1 MLPGGISMRSPRA
14 LVFLASVLLTIALAH
29 ATWAQRARMSYAGT
43 AGFNMPFM
51 VAHEAGLYKKYG
63 LRDELIFIPG
73 AATTMQAVLAG
84 EFEFVNSSGSP
95 AINSILQGAD
105 VVIIATSYDAMPYSL
120 VVNKEIRSADDLR
133 GKTMGVARLG
143 GINEIGIR
151 LALEKF
157 RINPKEVT
165 FVSTG
170 ADATRIAAVQSGVT
184 AATVL
189 APPALFQ
196 ASSLGLKVLAD
207 LADLGLKYPTSI
219 VATRRSYL
227 TRDRALLK
235 KFMMAFVEG
244 LQLYKTDR
252 KFVIDVM
259 QKYTRLNDTAIL
271 AKSHDYFVK
280 NTVVVPLVD
289 PNALPAGFPTG
300 KPEKPLSDFYDNSI
314 LQELVSEGF
323 VKNLSKR

>member
-1 MLPGGISMRSPRA
+1 MHSRPLGLA
-14 LVFLASVLLTIALAH
+14 LLLSVLLALTFAQT
-29 ATWAQRARMSYAGT
+29 TWAQRARMSYAGT
-43 AGFNMPFM
+43 AGFNMPFI
-51 VAHEAGLYKKYG
+51 VAYEAGLYRKYG
-63 LRDELIFIPG
+63 LRDEMIFIPG
-73 AATTMQAVLAG
+73 AATTMQALLAG
-84 EFEFVNSSGSP
+84 EIEFVNSSGSP

-105 VVIIATSYDAMPYSL
+105 VSIIATSYDSMPYSL
-120 VVNKEIRSADDLR
+120 IVNKDIRTAADLK

-143 GINEIGIR
+143 GINEVGIR

-170 ADATRIAAVQSGVT
+170 ADPTRIAAVQTGVT

-227 TRDRALLK
+227 SNDRALLK
-235 KFMMAFVEG
+235 KFMMGFLEG
-244 LQLYKTDR
+244 LHLYKTNT
-252 KFVIDVM
+252 KFVVDVM
-259 QKYTRLNDTAIL
+259 QKYTRLNDTAML
-271 AKSHDYFVK
+271 EKTHNYFVK
-280 NTVVVPLVD
+280 NTAAVPITD
-289 PNALPAGFPTG
+289 PNSLTAGFPGG
-300 KPEKPLSDFYDNSI
+300 KNPEKSLSDFYDNTV
-314 LQELVSEGF
+314 LQELINEGF
-323 VKNLSKR
+323 VRNISKK

>member
-1 MLPGGISMRSPRA
+1 MKVHRTILSIVVLMAISCA
-14 LVFLASVLLTIALAH
+14 AGT
-29 ATWAQRARMSYAGT
+29 TWAQRARMSYAGT
-43 AGFNMPFM
+43 AGFNIPFM

-73 AATTMQAVLAG
+73 AATTMQALLAG
-84 EFEFVNSSGSP
+84 EIEFVNSSGSP

-105 VVIIATSYDAMPYSL
+105 VSIIAISYDSMPYSL
-120 VVNKEIRSADDLR
+120 VVSKDVRTPEDLK
-133 GKTMGVARLG
+133 GKSMGVARLG
-143 GINEIGIR
+143 GINEVGIR

-170 ADATRIAAVQSGVT
+170 ADPTRIAAVQAGVT

-227 TRDRALLK
+227 SKDRPLVK

-244 LQLYKTDR
+244 LAIYKSDS
-252 KFVIDVM
+252 KFAVSVM
-259 QKYTRLNDTAIL
+259 QKYTRLNDTAML
-271 AKSHDYFVK
+271 EKTHDYFVK
-280 NTVVVPLVD
+280 NTVAVPLVD
-289 PNALPAGFPTG
+289 PNALPAGFPSG
-300 KPEKPLSDFYDNSI
+300 KNPEKPLSDFYDNSI
-314 LQELVSEGF
+314 LQELINEGF
-323 VKNLSKR
+323 VRNLGKRSIK

>member
-1 MLPGGISMRSPRA
+1 MYSTRI
-14 LVFLASVLLTIALAH
+14 LVFLIFALLALVGPVA
-29 ATWAQRARMSYAGT
+29 AWAQRARMSYAGT

-51 VAHEAGLYKKYG
+51 VAHEAGFYKKYG
-63 LRDELIFIPG
+63 LRDELIFISG
-73 AATTMQAVLAG
+73 AATTMQALIAG
-84 EFEFVNSSGSP
+84 EIEFVNSSGSP

-105 VVIIATSYDAMPYSL
+105 VSIIATSYDAMPYSL
-120 VVNKEIRSADDLR
+120 IVSKDIRTPEDLK

-143 GINEIGIR
+143 GINEVGIR
-151 LALEKF
+151 LALEKY

-170 ADATRIAAVQSGVT
+170 ADPSRIAAVQMGVT

-196 ASSLGLKVLAD
+196 ASSLGLKVLVD

-227 TRDRALLK
+227 ANDRPLVK
-235 KFMMAFVEG
+235 KFMMGFLEG
-244 LQLYKTDR
+244 LQLYKTNR

-259 QKYTRLNDTAIL
+259 RKYTRLNDEAIL
-271 AKSHDYFVK
+271 AKTHDYFVK
-280 NTVVVPLVD
+280 NTAAVPLVD
-289 PNALPAGFPTG
+289 PNSLKAGFPTG
-300 KPEKPLSDFYDNSI
+300 KIEKPLSDFYDNSI
-314 LQELVSEGF
+314 LQELINEGF
-323 VKNLSKR
+323 VKSLTKR

>member
-1 MLPGGISMRSPRA
+1 MTARRA
-14 LVFLASVLLTIALAH
+14 ILSIGVLLAISAAAGT
-29 ATWAQRARMSYAGT
+29 TWAQRARLTYAGT

-51 VAHEAGLYKKYG
+51 VAHEAGLYKRYG

-73 AATTMQAVLAG
+73 AATTMQALLAG
-84 EFEFVNSSGSP
+84 EIEFVNSSGSP

-105 VVIIATSYDAMPYSL
+105 VTIVAISYDSMPYGL
-120 VVNKEIRSADDLR
+120 VVGKDIRTPEDLK
-133 GKTMGVARLG
+133 GKSMGVARLG
-143 GINEIGIR
+143 GINEVGIR

-170 ADATRIAAVQSGVT
+170 ADPTRIAAVQAGVT
-184 AATVL
+184 AATLL

-207 LADLGLKYPTSI
+207 LADLGLKYPTSV

-227 TRDRALLK
+227 SKDRPLVK

-244 LQLYKTDR
+244 LALYKTDR
-252 KFVIDVM
+252 NFVVGVM

-271 AKSHDYFVK
+271 AKTHDYFVK
-280 NTVVVPLVD
+280 NTAAVPMVD

-300 KPEKPLSDFYDNSI
+300 KNPEKPLSDFYDNSI
-314 LQELVSEGF
+314 LQELINEGF
-323 VKNLSKR
+323 VKNLAKKTAR

>member
-1 MLPGGISMRSPRA
+1 MQIRRLS
-14 LVFLASVLLTIALAH
+14 LFFVFMLLTIAA
-29 ATWAQRARMSYAGT
+29 AGAAWAQRARMSYAGT

-73 AATTMQAVLAG
+73 AATTMQALIAG
-84 EFEFVNSSGSP
+84 EIEFVNSSGSP

-105 VVIIATSYDAMPYSL
+105 VVIIATSYDSMPYSL
-120 VVNKEIRSADDLR
+120 IVSKGIRTAEDLK
-133 GKTMGVARLG
+133 GKAMGVARLG
-143 GINEIGIR
+143 GINEVGIR

-157 RINPKEVT
+157 RVNPKEVT

-170 ADATRIAAVQSGVT
+170 ADPSRIAAVQTGVT

-196 ASSLGLKVLAD
+196 ASALGLKILAD

-227 TRDRALLK
+227 VNERPLIK

-244 LQLYKTDR
+244 LHLYKSNS

-259 QKYTRLNDTAIL
+259 QKYTRLNDPGIL

-280 NTVVVPLVD
+280 NTASVPLVD
-289 PNALPAGFPTG
+289 PNSLKAGFPAV
-300 KPEKPLSDFYDNSI
+300 KNLEKPINDFYDNSI
-314 LQELVSEGF
+314 LQELINEGF
-323 VKNLSKR
+323 VKNLTKR

>member
-1 MLPGGISMRSPRA
+1 MRMGRAILLIITLIAGICA
-14 LVFLASVLLTIALAH
+14 AEK
-29 ATWAQRARMSYAGT
+29 TWAQRARLSYAGT

-73 AATTMQAVLAG
+73 AATTMQALLAG
-84 EFEFVNSSGSP
+84 EIDFVNSSGSP

-105 VVIIATSYDAMPYSL
+105 ISIVAISYDSMPYSL
-120 VVNKEIRSADDLR
+120 IVSKDIRTAEDLR

-143 GINEIGIR
+143 GINEVGIR

-170 ADATRIAAVQSGVT
+170 ADPTRIAAVQTGVT

-207 LADLGLKYPTSI
+207 LADLGLKYPTSVI
-219 VATRRSYL
+219 ATRRSYL
-227 TRDRALLK
+227 SKDRALVK

-244 LQLYKTDR
+244 LSLYKSDR
-252 KFVIDVM
+252 NFVIGVM
-259 QKYTRLNDTAIL
+259 QKFTRLNDRAIL
-271 AKSHDYFVK
+271 AKTHDYFVK
-280 NTVVVPLVD
+280 NTASVPLVD
-289 PNALPAGFPTG
+289 PDSLPAAFPSG
-300 KPEKPLSDFYDNSI
+300 KQTDKPLTAFYDNSI
-314 LQELVSEGF
+314 LQELINEGF
-323 VKNLSKR
+323 VKNLAKGSSK

>member
-1 MLPGGISMRSPRA
+1 MRFRSILPVIVLMAISCSA
-14 LVFLASVLLTIALAH
+14 GNA
-29 ATWAQRARMSYAGT
+29 WAQRARLSYAGT
-43 AGFNMPFM
+43 AGFNMPFI

-73 AATTMQAVLAG
+73 AATTMQALLAG
-84 EFEFVNSSGSP
+84 EIEFVNSSGSP

-105 VVIIATSYDAMPYSL
+105 VTIVAISYDAMPYSL
-120 VVNKEIRSADDLR
+120 VVGKDIRTPEDLK
-133 GKTMGVARLG
+133 GKSMGVARLG
-143 GINEIGIR
+143 GINEVGIR

-170 ADATRIAAVQSGVT
+170 ADPTRIAAVQAGVT

-207 LADLGLKYPTSI
+207 LGDMGLKYPTSV

-227 TRDRALLK
+227 NKDRPLVK
-235 KFMMAFVEG
+235 KFMMAFLEG
-244 LQLYKTDR
+244 LAIYKTDR
-252 KFVIDVM
+252 NFVVNVM
-259 QKYTRLNDTAIL
+259 QKYTRLNDTAML
-271 AKSHDYFVK
+271 GKTHDYFVK
-280 NTVVVPLVD
+280 NTAAVPLVD

-300 KPEKPLSDFYDNSI
+300 KNPEKLLSEFYDNSI
-314 LQELVSEGF
+314 LQEVINEGF
-323 VKNLSKR
+323 TKNLGKRTAK